1 MAKSKRV
8 KFEVDLPDDAVQDR
22 EDAKPAPRRMSRI
35 GWLGSRLLVVLV
47 LFAILALFAPMII
60 AGSGMWKSLL
70 AWGAPDLAG
79 RIEIARLSLAWWSP
93 IEIQQLT
100 IRDELG
106 KLAEIPRLR
115 SHKSLLA
122 LATGY
127 PNLGTFEIEAPRLR
141 VKLRADGSNVED
153 LLAALASP
161 DDGQEAADAP
171 IGIGLVVTGGS
182 IELDDRIAG
191 RTWLLDQ
198 VNAELAWP
206 AAADQLKTGK
216 LAAVAMAFG
225 AASAQGDRATVPAG
239 ELSAA
244 LSWQPGESA
253 AGLGAGD
260 VEIKLAGLAT
270 ELAEGALRR
279 FVADLRPTGRL
290 TLDAHAAWT
299 EDGASQQLV
308 VRQLAAPELTLAAP
322 ALLGTDRVAASIT
335 TGQADIL
342 LAADQIEI
350 KQLALATNL
359 GTLEGKG
366 AAPLAA
372 LSSASTSL
380 TSAANSAE
388 IEVTGRIDLVELAR
402 QMPTTLRIKE
412 NTQLTRGAVQVTL
425 ASHQDARGRKWQG
438 AIRTD
443 RIEAAAPGGQVVLE
457 QPLTADFALRLTD
470 RGPAL
475 EQFTGQA
482 SFLDLRGGGTL
493 EQGTL
498 TADVNLDRLVAE
510 LSPLVDWRDIELGG
524 TLGAQLRWNRGEQ
537 DEWTAVGD
545 ARLQNFVAAA
555 AGMTPWRETN
565 LTMGI
570 DLTGVLAGASLAELQ
585 RGSFAIN
592 AGDDRLS
599 IELAEPVAP
608 VSAASVW
615 PLRYSMAGQLATW
628 MPRAQPFVSLAG
640 WQFAGTLDAK
650 GTGRFSPERVVLDK
664 TTIEVLD
671 LQVAGPGLWVREPI
685 ARITTAGSWNQ
696 EAWTLTLP
704 STTVESTS
712 LAVRADD
719 LRLVASDK
727 PTVVGVLDFRGD
739 PAKLSQWIGSIDAPR
754 TWQLAGELTGRVEI
768 ADRGQGQ
775 EATLQADVDNFQFLT
790 VKSEQ
795 PAAGPRTSLA
805 ASTSAPQ
812 LVPAWAEKKVS
823 LRGQASYDAAAAA
836 VQLARGSVST
846 DWAEVVAAGKIEDLF
861 ARCVVDLTGEL
872 AYDLSLVERKI
883 KTELFPAGNPL
894 AGGAPMGPAA
904 TRSIDTLVLR
914 GQERRPMK
922 LRGPLLGGTVASTDP
937 AAPVPLVPPDLEGE
951 ASLGWQGAQFVGLI
965 AGPAEFPARLSRGIV
980 EIGPLDIPVN
990 EGRLTTAPRILLNEP
1005 VPQATVGAGPLI
1017 QNVRITPEMCNQW
1030 IKYVAP
1036 LLADATSA
1044 EGNFSLSL
1052 AGAQVPLFDPLASS
1066 VEGTLAIHG
1075 AQVGPGPLAK
1085 QYLEM
1090 GRQLKAIVDPASASG
1105 DNYGRWLLLP
1115 EHNVAFAVRDGLVSH
1130 DGLTVTAQNF
1140 ALTTKGH
1147 VRITDQAIDLDAN
1160 IPIQDAWLKKDS
1172 SGLLA
1177 SLRGQAVPLKVVGT
1191 LSQPRFDGRP
1201 LQNLTQQLAGS
1212 AFQGL
1217 VDKNATKLQGAIGK
1231 ETEKLQGAIGKETEK
1246 LQGALD
1252 KEAGKLLEGL
1262 FGPKPKPKPKT
1273 TAPVP

>member
-8 KFEVDLPDDAVQDR
+8 KLEVDLPDDAVQDR
-22 EDAKPAPRRMSRI
+22 DEAAPSPRRGSRL
-35 GWLGSRLLVVLV
+35 GWLGSRLLVMLV
-47 LFAILALFAPMII
+47 LAAILALFAPMIV
-60 AGSGMWKSLL
+60 AGSGLWKSLL

-79 RIEIARLSLAWWSP
+79 KIEIGRLSLAWWSP
-93 IEIQQLT
+93 VEIQQLT
-100 IRDELG
+100 IRDEQG
-106 KLAEIPRLR
+106 TLAEIPRLR
-115 SHKSLLA
+115 SQKSLFA

-127 PNLGTFEIEAPRLR
+127 PNLGTFELESPRVRIE
-141 VKLRADGSNVED
+141 LRADGSNVED

-161 DDGQEAADAP
+161 DDQQDSSNTA
-171 IGIGLVVTGGS
+171 IGVGLVVTGGS

-198 VNAELAWP
+198 VNADLAWP

-216 LAAVAMAFG
+216 LEALALAVG
-225 AASAQGDRATVPAG
+225 AATAEGQRATAPAG

-244 LSWQPGESA
+244 LSWQPGA
-253 AGLGAGD
+253 DADGLGSGD
-260 VEIKLAGLAT
+260 VELKLAGLAT

-279 FVADLRPTGRL
+279 FVADLRPAGRL

-299 EDGASQQLV
+299 ADGASQQLV

-322 ALLGTDRVAASIT
+322 TLLGTDRVAASIT
-335 TGQADIL
+335 TGQADVL
-342 LAADQIEI
+342 LTADQIEI
-350 KQLALATNL
+350 KQLMLATNL

-372 LSSASTSL
+372 LSSAGTSIS
-380 TSAANSAE
+380 SAANSAD
-388 IEVTGRIDLVELAR
+388 IEVTGRIDLAALAR
-402 QMPTTLRIKE
+402 QMPATLHMRE

-425 ASHQDARGRKWQG
+425 ASQQDSAGRKWRG

-443 RIEAAAPGGQVVLE
+443 RIEAVSPGGPIVLDE
-457 QPLTADFALRLTD
+457 PLTADFALRLSE

-475 EQFTGQA
+475 EEFTGRA
-482 SFLDLRGGGTL
+482 NFLDLRGGGTL
-493 EQGTL
+493 QQGTI
-498 TADVNLDRLVAE
+498 TADVNLDRLVAD
-510 LSPLVDWRDIELGG
+510 LAPLVDWSGIELAG
-524 TLGAQLRWNRGEQ
+524 TLGAQLRWNQEEN
-537 DEWTAVGD
+537 DEWTARGD
-545 ARLQNFVAAA
+545 AKLQNFAAAA
-555 AGMTPWRETN
+555 AGMTPWREN
-565 LTMGI
+565 DLTVGI
-570 DLTGVLAGASLAELQ
+570 DLGGLLAGASLDQLR
-585 RGSFAIN
+585 RGTLTITS
-592 AGDDRLS
+592 GDDRLS
-599 IELAEPVAP
+599 LELAEPVSQ

-615 PLRYSMAGQLATW
+615 PLRYTMQGQLATW

-640 WQFAGTLDAK
+640 WQFAGKLDAQ
-650 GTGRFSPERVVLDK
+650 GAGRFSPTLVEVGT
-664 TTIEVLD
+664 TTIEVQD
-671 LQVAGPGLWVREPI
+671 LQVAGPGLWIREPI

-696 EAWTLTLP
+696 EEWKLVLP

-712 LAVRADD
+712 LALRADD
-719 LRLVASDK
+719 VRLMATGA
-727 PTVVGVLDFRGD
+727 PTVVGVIDFRGD

-768 ADRGQGQ
+768 ADRGNRQ

-790 VKSEQ
+790 MKAEQ
-795 PAAGPRTSLA
+795 PSAGPRTSLA
-805 ASTSAPQ
+805 ANSTAPAY
-812 LVPAWAEKKVS
+812 VPAWAEKKVS
-823 LRGQASYDAAAAA
+823 LRGQASYNADAAA
-836 VQLARGSVST
+836 VNLARGSVAT
-846 DWAEVVAAGKIEDLF
+846 DWGEVVAAGTIADLF
-861 ARCVVDLTGEL
+861 ARCVVDLSGEL

-883 KTELFPAGNPL
+883 KTELFPAGSPH
-894 AGGAPMGPAA
+894 AGATAAGPPA

-922 LRGPLLGGTVASTDP
+922 LRGPLLGGAVASSDP
-937 AAPVPLVPPDLEGE
+937 AAPVPLVPPELEGE
-951 ASLGWQGAQFVGLI
+951 ASLGWQGAQFVGLV
-965 AGPAEFPARLSRGIV
+965 AGPAEFPARLKGGIV
-980 EIGPLDIPVN
+980 EIGPLDMPVN

-1005 VPQATVGAGPLI
+1005 VPQATIGAGPLI

-1030 IKYVAP
+1030 LKYVAP

-1052 AGAQVPLFDPLASS
+1052 AGAHVPLFDPLAST

-1090 GRQLKAIVDPASASG
+1090 GRQLKAIVDPTSATG

-1147 VRITDQAIDLDAN
+1147 VRIADQAIDLDAN
-1160 IPIQDAWLKKDS
+1160 IPIQDAWLQKDS

-1177 SLRGQAVPLKVVGT
+1177 SLRGQSVPLKVAGT
-1191 LSQPRFDGRP
+1191 LSQPRFDARP
-1201 LQNLTQQLAGS
+1201 LQNLGQQLAGS

-1217 VDKNATKLQGAIGK
+1217 VDKNAAKLQGAIGK

-1262 FGPKPKPKPKT
+1262 FGPKPKPRT
-1273 TAPVP
+1273 TTPAP